1 MAQPVFFVPLQHR
14 LSTKAAKLTGRA
26 QHPPP
31 PTHTALAKGGLAEA
45 GLGAQGDEVETEL
58 AEKVEKEDE
67 GMQGS
72 DALKSTCTTDYDFA
86 PSSLEALASA
96 VAGLAGCS
104 ITGALMQRV
113 KVCVGVCLCGLCC
126 GGPGRLQHHRCFDAK
141 SRMCLAPAS
150 VCVICLTSKELVSEA
165 ASLAYASLRVPS
177 SWPKNQAYGSSSQ
190 FRHPRVT
197 TRGSPTAAAARL
209 RPGLV
214 LPPLSPGLG
223 CIPKGQALPTHLPQ
237 PHLKRVQEGIL
248 KGGQCKNL
256 YSLYMASTPFCI
268 ALALNV
274 LNSLTRIPRGMCTAA
289 GPCGSVKSHAS
300 SVCKIVRME
309 GRFLLDNPFPNLV
322 L

>member
-1 MAQPVFFVPLQHR
+1 ML
-14 LSTKAAKLTGRA
+14 AAFLFAAGGA
-26 QHPPP
+26 
-31 PTHTALAKGGLAEA
+31 GLAEA

-104 ITGALMQRV
+104 ITV
-113 KVCVGVCLCGLCC
+113 
-126 GGPGRLQHHRCFDAK
+126 
-141 SRMCLAPAS
+141 CLAPAS